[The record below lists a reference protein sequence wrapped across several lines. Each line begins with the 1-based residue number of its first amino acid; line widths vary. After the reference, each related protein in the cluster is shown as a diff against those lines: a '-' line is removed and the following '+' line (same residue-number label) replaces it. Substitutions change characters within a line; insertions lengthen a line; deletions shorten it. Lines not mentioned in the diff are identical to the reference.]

1 MYAISGNTTAEK
13 VELPTEFQAWPAT
26 LKKNYHEWL
35 YIFRFDNLSA
45 WPCVLSVNMHNLDAG
60 RLLGQGVFGI
70 VREADWLGEPY
81 ALKISRY
88 GYEEFFKR
96 EIAVL

>member
-1 MYAISGNTTAEK
+1 
-13 VELPTEFQAWPAT
+13 
-26 LKKNYHEWL
+26 
-35 YIFRFDNLSA
+35 
-45 WPCVLSVNMHNLDAG
+45 MHNLDAG